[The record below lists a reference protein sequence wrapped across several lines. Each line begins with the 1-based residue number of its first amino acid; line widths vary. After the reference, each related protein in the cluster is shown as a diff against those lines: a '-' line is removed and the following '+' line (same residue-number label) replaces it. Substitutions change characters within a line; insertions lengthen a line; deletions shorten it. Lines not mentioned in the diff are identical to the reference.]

1 MKLIICLDDKNGM
14 MFNKRRQSKDVVVA
28 EKVKEIIGNNLLHI
42 HSYSSPI
49 FPEATVCESFEN
61 IDGFAFIENPDYII
75 PEKVQE
81 LYIFKWNRHYPS
93 DKKFKMDM
101 SDFSLVSTED
111 FAGNS
116 HENITL
122 EIYNKR

>member
-14 MFNKRRQSKDVVVA
+14 MFNKRRQSKDIKIT
-28 EKVKEIIGNNLLHI
+28 EKVNEILGNNLLHI

-61 IDGFAFIENPDYII
+61 VDGFAFIENPDFII
-75 PEKVQE
+75 PEKIQE

-101 SDFSLVSTED
+101 SDFVLQSTED
-111 FAGNS
+111 FVGNS
-116 HENITL
+116 HETITL
-122 EIYNKR
+122 EIYKKK